1 MALFTDGPIAGLMDL
16 KAYESGIL
24 DIASMEGL
32 SLTDKL
38 QIAQREIAIELTSFL
53 LRHGAALGSG
63 RELSTVAVTEPL
75 LHAHVLMTLAHVYR
89 DAYNSQL
96 NERFKSKW
104 REYVQ
109 LSDKAFRQLLETG
122 VGIVG
127 APLPKPA
134 LPVTNVVAGGV
145 QPFRSYCVQTAHA
158 GNGATSAWSEPAVV
172 EVQPGTRISVNAPG
186 CHVYA
191 GVSGQPLFRQTT
203 APLPPG
209 ANWTEAETG
218 LRRDLAA
225 VPVQRPDYFVAN
237 RRQMLRG

>member
-1 MALFTDGPIAGLMDL
+1 MALFTDGLIAGLLDL
-16 KAYESGIL
+16 RAYESGIL
-24 DIASMEGL
+24 DVANTEGL

-38 QIAQREIAIELTSFL
+38 QIAQREIAIDLTSFL
-53 LRHGAALGSG
+53 LRHGVSLGPG

-109 LSDKAFRQLLETG
+109 MADRAFRQLLETG

-127 APLPKPA
+127 SPLAKPA
-134 LPVTNVVAGGV
+134 SPATSAVAGGV
-145 QPFRSYCVQTAHA
+145 LPFRTYCVQVAAA
-158 GNGATSAWSEPAVV
+158 GSGATSAWSDPLVV
-172 EVQPGTRISVNAPG
+172 EAQPGTRLSVSAPG

-191 GVSGQPLFRQTT
+191 GEDQQHMFRQTS
-203 APLPPG
+203 APIPPG
-209 ANWTEAETG
+209 ANWTEPESG
-218 LRRDLAA
+218 LRRDLSTP
-225 VPVQRPDYFVAN
+225 PVQRPDYFVAN

>member
-1 MALFTDGPIAGLMDL
+1 MALFTDGLVAGLLDL
-16 KAYESGIL
+16 RAYESGIL
-24 DIASMEGL
+24 DVANTEGL

-38 QIAQREIAIELTSFL
+38 QIAQRELAIDLTSFL
-53 LRHGAALGSG
+53 LRHGVSLGPG

-109 LSDKAFRQLLETG
+109 LADRAFRQLLETG

-127 APLPKPA
+127 SPLAKPQAPA
-134 LPVTNVVAGGV
+134 TSAVAGGV
-145 QPFRSYCVQTAHA
+145 LPFRTYCVQVATA
-158 GNGATSAWSEPAVV
+158 GTGVTSAWSDPVMV
-172 EVQPGTRISVNAPG
+172 EVQPGTRLSVNAAG
-186 CHVYA
+186 CYVYA
-191 GVSGQPLFRQTT
+191 GSDERHMYRQTN
-203 APLPPG
+203 APIPPG
-209 ANWTEAETG
+209 ANWTEAESG
-218 LRRDLAA
+218 LRRDLSP

-237 RRQMLRG
+237 RRQLLRG